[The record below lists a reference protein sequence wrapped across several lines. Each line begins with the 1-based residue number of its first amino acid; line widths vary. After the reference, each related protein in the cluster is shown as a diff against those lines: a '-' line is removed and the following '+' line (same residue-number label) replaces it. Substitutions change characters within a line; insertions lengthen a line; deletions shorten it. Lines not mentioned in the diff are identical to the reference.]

1 MTNWIIRRKFPVLKK
16 VTFFLLKAIEKER
29 ADLKNE
35 SNEVCVEKFF

>member
-1 MTNWIIRRKFPVLKK
+1 MDYPKEISRFKK
-16 VTFFLLKAIEKER
+16 GHYFFFLLKAIEKER